1 IVIGSV
7 VGALS
12 YTALYLTKSILT
24 KTLEA
29 VGFSGLFSSLGAEAF
44 KTSII
49 AVAPKAITSLT
60 NGCIGIVVAIL
71 LAIPLKTALQRTN
84 IFGKKAAN

>member
-1 IVIGSV
+1 
-7 VGALS
+7 
-12 YTALYLTKSILT
+12 
-24 KTLEA
+24 
-29 VGFSGLFSSLGAEAF
+29 SGLFSSLGAEAF